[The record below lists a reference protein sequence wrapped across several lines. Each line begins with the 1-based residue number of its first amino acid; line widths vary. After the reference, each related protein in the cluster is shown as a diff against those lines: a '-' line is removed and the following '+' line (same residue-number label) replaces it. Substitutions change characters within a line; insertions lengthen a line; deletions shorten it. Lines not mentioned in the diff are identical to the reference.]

1 MSSKLNPTSK
11 KKNNNKHTNTQT
23 HKRPKK
29 KKSIDQTNGKLT
41 RVLERSQ
48 AVPRGIEGGKVD
60 KLANVHDGKAAV
72 ADIEGGQALRLPR
85 TGRNQRRRCA
95 DHEIPAKAL
104 VGELLRLV
112 LASRGVQPVL
122 KRYRGPVKN
131 LKGKGGREIIFL
143 KRNGVVGIGP
153 VGRAGDFDPAP
164 QLARTF
170 KCGRRSRSPK

>member
-1 MSSKLNPTSK
+1 MSSKLKPQATK
-11 KKNNNKHTNTQT
+11 TTTNTLT
-23 HKRPKK
+23 RKRTNELKK
-29 KKSIDQTNGKLT
+29 KKQHRTKYKGKLT

-112 LASRGVQPVL
+112 LASRGVEPVL

-131 LKGKGGREIIFL
+131 LKGKGG
-143 KRNGVVGIGP
+143 K
-153 VGRAGDFDPAP
+153 
-164 QLARTF
+164 
-170 KCGRRSRSPK
+170 